1 MFEIQ
6 KGSITAGQ
14 KVLIID
20 DLLATGGTMTAANL
34 LVQQLGGIVER
45 NLVILELTQL
55 GGRKKLEA
63 SGATVH
69 SFIHYDDIE

>member
-6 KGSITAGQ
+6 QGSITSGQ

-20 DLLATGGTMTAANL
+20 DLLATGGTMDAANK
-34 LVQQLGGIVER
+34 LVQQLGGVVER
-45 NLVILELTQL
+45 NVVIIELTEL

-63 SGATVH
+63 SGSNVH
-69 SFIHYDDIE
+69 SFIQYHDVE